1 MYKIKRF
8 SIASELIKKGKDV
21 IINTSKKAKH
31 AVMNPK
37 ETAKAIGKY
46 AKENPDES
54 IMMVGSSVIPMASGA
69 YYAKKGNKKGVAIS
83 GTAAALPIGEG
94 YIIGKKALK
103 AALKR

>member
-8 SIASELIKKGKDV
+8 SIASKLIKKGKDA

-46 AKENPDES
+46 AKENPDEA

-69 YYAKKGNKKGVAIS
+69 YYAKKGNKKRCCYFRYCGCTTNRRRV
-83 GTAAALPIGEG
+83 
-94 YIIGKKALK
+94 YN
-103 AALKR
+103 R